1 MTIACFMF
9 VVSMGTTLRRFTD
22 LQQLPGRTRAT
33 AAAVNRQ
40 ERLVFSVR
48 FSDKHRSALT
58 ERWFC
63 LKNQNCKPKSS
74 HISAKDQPRNK
85 IPQSQSVA

>member
-1 MTIACFMF
+1 MF

-40 ERLVFSVR
+40 ERLVFAFSVR
-48 FSDKHRSALT
+48 FSVFGQAQECADRTMVLS
-58 ERWFC
+58 E
-63 LKNQNCKPKSS
+63 KPKLQTE
-74 HISAKDQPRNK
+74 IQPYL
-85 IPQSQSVA
+85 S

>member
-1 MTIACFMF
+1 MF

-40 ERLVFSVR
+40 ERLVFGFQCSVFGFPTSTGAR
-48 FSDKHRSALT
+48 
-58 ERWFC
+58 
-63 LKNQNCKPKSS
+63 
-74 HISAKDQPRNK
+74 
-85 IPQSQSVA
+85 